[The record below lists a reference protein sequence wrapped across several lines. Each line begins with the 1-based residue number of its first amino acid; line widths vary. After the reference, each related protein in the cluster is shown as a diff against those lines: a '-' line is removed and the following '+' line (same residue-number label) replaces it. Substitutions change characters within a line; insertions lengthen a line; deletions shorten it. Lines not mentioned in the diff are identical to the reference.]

1 MTRTYEYQGY
11 TLVVAVESDSLGRQ
25 HGGAAARVGYVAII
39 RIFQAGAAMA
49 VFSPLRFGEAG
60 GHPFATEADALMGGY
75 SATRRIVDD
84 LLVPGANSVGALI
97 GELT

>member
-1 MTRTYEYQGY
+1 MTRTCEYRGH
-11 TLVVAVESDSLGRQ
+11 TLIVAVESDFSGRLGS
-25 HGGAAARVGYVAII
+25 GTAARVGYVAIV

-75 SATRRIVDD
+75 RAARRIVDD
-84 LLVPGANSVGALI
+84 LFSREGR
-97 GELT
+97 